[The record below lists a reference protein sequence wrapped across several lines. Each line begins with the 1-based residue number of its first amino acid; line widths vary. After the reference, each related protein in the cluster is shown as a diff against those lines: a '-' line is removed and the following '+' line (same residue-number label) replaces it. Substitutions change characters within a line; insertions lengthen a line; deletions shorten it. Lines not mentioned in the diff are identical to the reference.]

1 MSFSQLKD
9 YFYYDDRKFML
20 LAISDNKHL
29 IKCAEFHIPYDVQ
42 FSKSTNNWRGYQAT
56 YYAEDN
62 KLYGIKNIWAYNE
75 PIYSEKMFLDF
86 TGNCI
91 ITDVDVRFGTCYYEY
106 LYCYEA
112 YELKYKHGILQKVND
127 LSTAIHEFDAWDET
141 KQESK
146 RAIKKLAD
154 KYLDGKYR
162 LESYGLK
169 ESNYFNKIFPD
180 ELR

>member
-20 LAISDNKHL
+20 LAISDDKHL

-75 PIYSEKMFLDF
+75 PIYSDKMFLDF
-86 TGNCI
+86 TGYCI

-106 LYCYEA
+106 LYCNEA
-112 YELKYKHGILQKVND
+112 YELKYKHGILQNVNN

-141 KQESK
+141 KQNSK
-146 RAIKKLAD
+146 RAMKKLAD

-162 LESYGLK
+162 LESYGIK
-169 ESNYFNKIFPD
+169 ETNYFDEIFSD
-180 ELR
+180 ELK